1 MKNLLSKFRGL
12 PSSVQA
18 SMIVLFLMWGV
29 LVIFEPFFF
38 GIFTVVGLVLA
49 CILRIINYFIMEK

>member
-18 SMIVLFLMWGV
+18 SMLVLFLMWGV
-29 LVIFEPFFF
+29 LVMIEPVFF
-38 GIFTVVGLVLA
+38 GIFTVVGLVFA
-49 CILRIINYFIMEK
+49 CVVRIANYFMLEK

>member
-18 SMIVLFLMWGV
+18 SMVVLFLMWSV
-29 LVIFEPFFF
+29 LVMIEPVFF
-38 GIFTVVGLVLA
+38 GIFTAVGLVFA
-49 CILRIINYFIMEK
+49 CVVRIANYFMLEK